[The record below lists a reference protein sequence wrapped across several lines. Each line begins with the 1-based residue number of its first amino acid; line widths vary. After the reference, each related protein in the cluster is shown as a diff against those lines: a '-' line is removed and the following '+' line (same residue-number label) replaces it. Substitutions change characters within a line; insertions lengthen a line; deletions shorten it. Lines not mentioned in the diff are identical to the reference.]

1 MRNRYTTLKLFRF
14 LSISIM
20 LLSCFLFKA
29 QAQQVSL
36 VDQYYIN
43 PSVYNPAA
51 VGYNNLFQ
59 AYLIRNEKFRD
70 FDGGQI
76 FHSFTLE
83 AGLKEGKYGVG
94 INLSNNNVGIFN
106 NTQAD
111 FTYSYRIKID
121 DQQFLRLGLS
131 AGISDFRLSLNNT
144 NADMNDDLLQ
154 GNHYNNTEFIANIG
168 AYYTNKNL
176 TIGLA
181 IPQLINQS
189 NLTKYDGEDLYRQ
202 SRHYLLSGSYE
213 IPIPSIKDLSFV
225 PNFMMRYVNNTPLQY
240 DVNALLKLK
249 NKGWFSVNYKNKY
262 AIGLNIGVQ
271 ALKNFKVG
279 YSYNVNTQNTAHIS
293 ASNHEILIGYSFLK
307 KSSKDKNVPS
317 EELKYLKDI
326 LEDKYNKINQLE
338 KELEKYA
345 EDSRLNDQ
353 DRDGV
358 SDEYDMC
365 PNTPPFYRVDERG
378 CSLDTDGDG
387 IVDSE
392 DMCPEKAGSINN
404 NGCPDLV
411 ERRIALDKK
420 LQNLFF
426 EFGKA
431 SLTQL
436 SKEKADKIIEIMHE
450 HEDYVL
456 KLHGHTDDIGSVKLN
471 RELAYKRLNT
481 IHDYLIQNIIPESRI
496 VILPHGE
503 DSPLVENTNSKSR
516 AFNRRVYL
524 EIFSYKEYLEAD

>member
-1 MRNRYTTLKLFRF
+1 MRNRYTKS
-14 LSISIM
+14 SISRFIQACFI
-20 LLSCFLFKA
+20 LLFCFVFKA

-51 VGYNNLFQ
+51 VGYNNMFQ

-76 FHSFTLE
+76 FHAFTLD

-111 FTYSYRIKID
+111 FAYSYRIKID

-131 AGISDFRLSLNNT
+131 AGISDFRLNLNKT

-154 GNHYNNTEFIANIG
+154 GNHFNNTEFVANIG
-168 AYYTNKNL
+168 AYYTNEKL

-189 NLTKYDGEDLYRQ
+189 NLTKYDGDDLYRQ
-202 SRHYLLSGSYE
+202 SRHFLLSGSYE

-225 PNFMMRYVNNTPLQY
+225 PNFMMRFVKNTPLQY

-249 NKGWFSVNYKNKY
+249 DKGWFAVNYKNKY

-279 YSYNVNTQNTAHIS
+279 YSYNVNTYNTAHIS
-293 ASNHEILIGYSFLK
+293 ASNHEFLIGYSFR
-307 KSSKDKNVPS
+307 KSTPKIKNDQL

-338 KELEKYA
+338 KELESYA
-345 EDSRLNDQ
+345 EISRVNDQ

-358 SDEYDMC
+358 LDENDKC
-365 PNTPPFYRVDERG
+365 PNTPPFYRVDDRG
-378 CSLDTDGDG
+378 CSLDTDNDG

-392 DMCPEKAGSINN
+392 DMCPEKAGSFNN
-404 NGCPDLV
+404 NGCPALT
-411 ERRIALDKK
+411 ERRITLDKK

-431 SLTQL
+431 SLTEL
-436 SKEKADKIIEIMHE
+436 SREKADAIIKIMKENQ
-450 HEDYVL
+450 DYVL
-456 KLHGHTDDIGSVKLN
+456 KLHGHTDDIGSDKLN
-471 RELAYKRLNT
+471 RVLAYKRLVT
-481 IHDYLIQNIIPESRI
+481 IHNYLIQNNVPESQI

-503 DSPLVENTNSKSR
+503 NSPLVENTNAKSR

-524 EIFSYKEYLEAD
+524 EVFSYEEYLDAD